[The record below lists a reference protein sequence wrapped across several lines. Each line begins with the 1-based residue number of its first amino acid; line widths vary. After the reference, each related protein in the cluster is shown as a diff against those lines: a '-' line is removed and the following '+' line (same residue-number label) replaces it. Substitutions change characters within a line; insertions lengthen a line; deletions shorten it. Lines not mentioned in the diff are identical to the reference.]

1 MRFRFLSISG
11 LFLLACQ
18 SCLAQEAGKNDGT
31 DPTKPTSSATIAY
44 EYLNPTDDSRY
55 QSIYGKVNFALGK
68 GTSLQLRAPFPSN
81 NVLDNDDF
89 GLGDVSVKLQKVFVR
104 TKTYGFVMSGEVLFD
119 TASRYELGAGME
131 LFKLSAIYA
140 KFLKGGHIFAPALLH
155 TVNITDSDTRP
166 DVNLTTLDLY
176 FVPRLENPKY
186 YMTLDPFIN
195 YSWEDPI
202 SSGGLAVTMGYK
214 LGEVWVG
221 NGQIYIKPQVFF
233 GDDRNADWGAEVGFQ
248 LLGW

>member
-1 MRFRFLSISG
+1 MRYRYHSIPVVC
-11 LFLLACQ
+11 LLACPPGF
-18 SCLAQEAGKNDGT
+18 AQETEKNDGT

-44 EYLNPTDDSRY
+44 EYLDPIDGSRY
-55 QSIYGKVNFALGK
+55 QSIYGRVNFALGK
-68 GTSLQLRAPFPSN
+68 GASVQLRVPFPSN
-81 NVLDNDDF
+81 NVAGNDGF
-89 GLGDVSVKLQKVFVR
+89 GLGDASMKLQKVFVR

-119 TASRYELGAGME
+119 TASRYELGGDFE

-140 KFLKGGHIFAPALLH
+140 KFLKGGHIFAPALLQ

-176 FVPRLENPKY
+176 FVPRLKNPKY

-195 YSWEDPI
+195 HSWEDPI
-202 SSGGLAVTMGYK
+202 SSGGLAVTLGYK

-221 NGQIYIKPQVFF
+221 NGQVYVKPQVFF
-233 GDDRNADWGAEVGFQ
+233 GSDRNADWGAEVGFQ